1 MVTQSAWWVIRDERL
16 VNIRVLATLCGSGPL
31 LMGLAMEEHVT
42 PARRER
48 ATKPWLSAV
57 DVGRHVNGKTL
68 GSGIIMQDMRRR
80 RPDDGE
86 TRQSHRAIPHPAINT
101 PVSMTNSIAQPRNYS
116 TGNHYDLETDGRT
129 TSSMTR
135 MTLAPAQL

>member
-86 TRQSHRAIPHPAINT
+86 TRQSRRAIPHPAT
-101 PVSMTNSIAQPRNYS
+101 PVSMTNPIAQSRNRI
-116 TGNHYDLETDGRT
+116 TIRPEITA
-129 TSSMTR
+129 
-135 MTLAPAQL
+135 TLRKTEEPHRP

>member
-1 MVTQSAWWVIRDERL
+1 MVTQSVWWVIRDERL

-57 DVGRHVNGKTL
+57 DVGRHVNGITL
-68 GSGIIMQDMRRR
+68 DN
-80 RPDDGE
+80 
-86 TRQSHRAIPHPAINT
+86 PA
-101 PVSMTNSIAQPRNYS
+101 AQYRILLS
-116 TGNHYDLETDGRT
+116 THQY
-129 TSSMTR
+129 
-135 MTLAPAQL
+135 P